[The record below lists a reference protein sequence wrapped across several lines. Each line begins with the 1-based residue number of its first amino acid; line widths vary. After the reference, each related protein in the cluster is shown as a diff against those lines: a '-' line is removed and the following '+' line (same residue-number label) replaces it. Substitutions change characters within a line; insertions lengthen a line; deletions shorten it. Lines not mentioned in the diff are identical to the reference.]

1 MRKDQD
7 SAVEALVEQLIE
19 GGSENMA
26 TVFAGLFNLA
36 MRIERERFLG
46 AGHYERT
53 PERRGYAN
61 GTRPKKIDTPAGTV
75 RLEVPKTAG
84 HEAPFYPQAL
94 ERGRR
99 SCRAVMLAVAE
110 MYIKGVST
118 RDAEA
123 VMREF
128 GLESLSSSQVSRAAK
143 LLDGELDAWRNRPLG
158 EIRYLLLDARYE
170 KVREGGVV
178 RDAAVLSVI
187 GIGPDQRRRV
197 LGVSCALSEAE
208 VHWRAFLETLVARGM
223 RGVAYI
229 VSDDHPGLGAARKA
243 VLGGAV
249 WQRCQYH
256 LAQNAIHHAPNLAIR
271 KAIGKELRR
280 VWNAAD
286 GKAAEAELGH
296 LVAAYRD
303 SAPKLADWLETA
315 IPEGLAVFALPER
328 HQKRMRTSS
337 PMERSIQQEI
347 KRRTVKVRVFPNE
360 ASLERLVTAILVE
373 IDEKWETTENPTSL
387 GKQRNPTSLGK
398 QRMTDQRRSEF
409 PHIRLLNHVAG
420 NRTAVMT
427 DPSGLHGALASAKR
441 EGVSHV
447 SDEARGEMR
456 AFHAD
461 FRLEAPEIMDFVE
474 EFDSPWSVTMQTI
487 WPNLIVQREMNT
499 LGVRQIV
506 PRGPH
511 EFAMH
516 WTMFG
521 FQGDDDA
528 MRRHR
533 LRQGNLMGPAGFLG
547 MEDNEAMKFVQ
558 DGMKRSLPGGHVVAM
573 EPEIEAGGTDCVI
586 SEAAIRAM
594 YKSWR
599 EIMGIG
605 QAGETR
611 P

>member
-271 KAIGKELRR
+271 KAIGRSCAGSGTPPTAR
-280 VWNAAD
+280 PPRPSWAIWWRPTAT
-286 GKAAEAELGH
+286 
-296 LVAAYRD
+296 
-303 SAPKLADWLETA
+303 AP
-315 IPEGLAVFALPER
+315 P
-328 HQKRMRTSS
+328 SS
-337 PMERSIQQEI
+337 PIGWR
-347 KRRTVKVRVFPNE
+347 
-360 ASLERLVTAILVE
+360 
-373 IDEKWETTENPTSL
+373 
-387 GKQRNPTSLGK
+387 
-398 QRMTDQRRSEF
+398 RRSPRASPSSPCPSATKSACE
-409 PHIRLLNHVAG
+409 P
-420 NRTAVMT
+420 RTPWS
-427 DPSGLHGALASAKR
+427 DPSSRRSSA
-441 EGVSHV
+441 
-447 SDEARGEMR
+447 
-456 AFHAD
+456 
-461 FRLEAPEIMDFVE
+461 AP
-474 EFDSPWSVTMQTI
+474 
-487 WPNLIVQREMNT
+487 
-499 LGVRQIV
+499 
-506 PRGPH
+506 
-511 EFAMH
+511 
-516 WTMFG
+516 
-521 FQGDDDA
+521 
-528 MRRHR
+528 
-533 LRQGNLMGPAGFLG
+533 
-547 MEDNEAMKFVQ
+547 
-558 DGMKRSLPGGHVVAM
+558 
-573 EPEIEAGGTDCVI
+573 
-586 SEAAIRAM
+586 
-594 YKSWR
+594 
-599 EIMGIG
+599 
-605 QAGETR
+605 
-611 P
+611 